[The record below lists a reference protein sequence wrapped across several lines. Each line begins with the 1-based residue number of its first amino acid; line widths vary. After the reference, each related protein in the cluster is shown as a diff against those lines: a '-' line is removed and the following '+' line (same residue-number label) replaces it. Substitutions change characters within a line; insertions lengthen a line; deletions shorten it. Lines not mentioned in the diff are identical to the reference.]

1 MFRGS
6 HDLTI
11 DTKGRLAI
19 PAKLREVL
27 SRRFK
32 TDENE
37 PNWVVTLDSRK
48 RLLFYPEYAWE
59 KVEQKLL
66 NLNVNGKPNLQLYQN
81 LLLHNAE
88 TLEMDSAGRVLLPA
102 NLRRLVNFDKEV
114 SLLGRVN
121 RLELWDREQKQAETE
136 AALSIDETELNFDL
150 SQTDLQL

>member
-27 SRRFK
+27 SCRFK

-48 RLLFYPEYAWE
+48 RLLFYPESEWE

>member
-32 TDENE
+32 TDEHE

-48 RLLFYPEYAWE
+48 RLLFYPESEWE